1 MILRSL
7 ASGSSGNCLAV
18 LGRKK
23 LLIDAGI
30 SASRIG
36 QELREAGVSPEE
48 LDLILITHEHTDHI
62 AGLAAF
68 LRRSPRPVLLTA
80 GTLRA
85 LKARPGFSAVPDGLF
100 RILTPGLPYREDGL
114 EILPCPV
121 PHDAA
126 EPVAF
131 RITQRNCS
139 LGIVTDLG
147 RFDET
152 LAGQM
157 RGLSAL
163 YLESNHDRRM
173 LEAGPYPYPLKLRV
187 SGDGGHL
194 SNEAAGAFL
203 SAVWNPGLSGV
214 MLGHLSAENNYPPL
228 ALETVRGCLREAYG
242 PSALET
248 TRFIVAPR
256 SELSEELAVG

>member
-30 SASRIG
+30 SAARIG
-36 QELREAGVSPEE
+36 QELREAGISPEE

-68 LRRSPRPVLLTA
+68 LRRSPRPVFLTA

-85 LKARPGFSAVPDGLF
+85 LRTRPGFSSFPDGLF
-100 RILTPGLPYREDGL
+100 RVLTPGEAYTEDGL

-131 RITQRNCS
+131 RITEDGCS

-147 RFDET
+147 LFDAALSER
-152 LAGQM
+152 M

-163 YLESNHDRRM
+163 YLEANHDRRM

-187 SGDGGHL
+187 AGEGGHL

-203 SAVWNPGLSGV
+203 SAVWHPGLTAV
-214 MLGHLSAENNYPPL
+214 MLGHLSLENNYPPL
-228 ALETVRGCLREAYG
+228 AMETVRGLLREAYG
-242 PSALET
+242 PEALQT
-248 TRFIVAPR
+248 TRLVIAPR
-256 SELSEELAVG
+256 SELSDELPVG